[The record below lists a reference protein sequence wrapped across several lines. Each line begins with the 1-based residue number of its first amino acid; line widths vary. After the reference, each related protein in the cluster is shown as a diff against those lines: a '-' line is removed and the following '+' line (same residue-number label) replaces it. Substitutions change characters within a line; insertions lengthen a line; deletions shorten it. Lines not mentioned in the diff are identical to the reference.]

1 MKIDMFGHGMS
12 RVLRDRVLENFTRAE
27 GSLANWYDLD
37 PLFDEARRL
46 SLLDANEIDVQ
57 VLTAPS
63 PPLETLFDGEEL
75 REMSRVANDSMAELT
90 ATSGGRLRGTVS
102 VPLCDPEFAVE
113 ELRRGVESL
122 GLLGPQIFTSSRGM
136 PLDDPRLE
144 PFWTELE
151 RLGVPAWMH
160 PERRASQSDYPDEEG
175 SRYSLFLVLGW
186 PYESSVA
193 MTRLVFSGVLE
204 RHPHL
209 NIIVHHAGA
218 MIPFFRLRI
227 DAHYPEGEQLGRIDG
242 PQVTTALLDGFRRF
256 YVDTAIHGPVSSL
269 MAAHEFF
276 GADHMVMGT
285 DTPFGPEQGASFCR
299 WGSRVIDDMPIPE
312 EEQGLIRSEN
322 ALALTRIV

>member
-12 RVLRDRVLENFTRAE
+12 RVLRDRVLERFSRAE
-27 GSLANWYDLD
+27 GSLANWYELD
-37 PLFDEARRL
+37 PLFDEDRRL
-46 SLLDANEIDVQ
+46 GLLDANEIDVQ

-63 PPLETLFDGEEL
+63 PPLETLFDGDEL
-75 REMSRVANDSMAELT
+75 REMSRLANDSMAELVDS
-90 ATSGGRLRGTVS
+90 SGGRLRGTVS
-102 VPLCDPEFAVE
+102 VPLCDPEFAVGE
-113 ELRRGVESL
+113 VRRGVESL
-122 GLLGPQIFTSSRGM
+122 GLLGPQIFTSSRGR
-136 PLDDPRLE
+136 PLDHSSLE
-144 PFWTELE
+144 GFWSELE

-160 PERRASQSDYPDEEG
+160 PERRASQADYPDEDG
-175 SRYSLFLVLGW
+175 SLYSLFLVLGW

-204 RHPHL
+204 RHPDL

-242 PQVTTALLDGFRRF
+242 PQITTPLLDGFRRF

-285 DTPFGPEQGASFCR
+285 DTPFGPRQGADFCR
-299 WGSRVIDDMPIPE
+299 WGSGVIDDLPISDE
-312 EEQGLIRSEN
+312 ERAQIRSEN
-322 ALALTRIV
+322 ALRLARID